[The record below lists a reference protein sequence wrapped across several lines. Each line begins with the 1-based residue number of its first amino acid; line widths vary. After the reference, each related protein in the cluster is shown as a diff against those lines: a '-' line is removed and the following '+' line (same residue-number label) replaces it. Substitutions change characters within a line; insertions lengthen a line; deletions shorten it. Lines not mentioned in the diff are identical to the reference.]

1 VLWNFE
7 KFVIGRDG
15 AVLGR
20 FTPDTTPDDPKL
32 RALLDKALAALN
44 QAARN

>member
-15 AVLGR
+15 SVVGR
-20 FTPDTTPDDPKL
+20 FTPDVAADDP
-32 RALLDKALAALN
+32 RLLAVLEAAL
-44 QAARN
+44 